1 MSLLPQLDSKCVR
14 GWRTHLQSSVALVH
28 VQASCSVAGEYT
40 MRPQIEVKQVR
51 AGTPEA
57 LWRERILQWAESGLA
72 QVEFCREHGL
82 SLDEFR
88 RYRTRLSRPAKAA
101 PRPTRK
107 PCTPVRPAFVEVTVS
122 EPTEP
127 EVPALVVQLTN
138 GRSISVRPGFH
149 RATLVAL
156 VAVLEGLPC

>member
-1 MSLLPQLDSKCVR
+1 
-14 GWRTHLQSSVALVH
+14 
-28 VQASCSVAGEYT
+28 
-40 MRPQIEVKQVR
+40 MRPQIEVKEVR

-101 PRPTRK
+101 SRPTRK
-107 PCTPVRPAFVEVTVS
+107 PCTPVRPTFVEVTVS
-122 EPTEP
+122 EPAKHET
-127 EVPALVVQLTN
+127 PALAVQLGN
-138 GRSISVRPGFH
+138 GRSITVRPGFD
-149 RATLVAL
+149 RDTLAAL

>member
-1 MSLLPQLDSKCVR
+1 
-14 GWRTHLQSSVALVH
+14 
-28 VQASCSVAGEYT
+28 
-40 MRPQIEVKQVR
+40 MRPHIEVKEAR

-88 RYRTRLSRPAKAA
+88 RYRSRLSRPAKAA
-101 PRPTRK
+101 PRKTNKRCTRA
-107 PCTPVRPAFVEVTVS
+107 RPAFVEVTVS
-122 EPTEP
+122 EPAERETP
-127 EVPALVVQLTN
+127 TLAVRLAN
-138 GRSISVRPGFH
+138 GRSITVRPGFD
-149 RATLVAL
+149 RDTLAAL